1 MERIKGEITPTLV
14 EAIGLIVIVIGMMS
28 VSMIGFGAVP
38 HIPMIG
44 SIIVLFVYGLLKKV
58 SFKKMQTGLAE
69 GTVSGINAVFLFLFI
84 GLLISALLISGAIP
98 TLMYYGLSMAEL
110 PFYFAIVFAV
120 TSIIGISIGSSLT
133 TAATLGVV
141 FISISSAL
149 DVSLAITAG
158 AVVSGAFFG
167 DKMSPLSDTTNLAS
181 TVVGVD
187 LFEHIKNMS
196 WTTVPAF
203 IISLLLFMILSPEA
217 SAATSEIEMIR
228 GALEQSNLVHVYSLL
243 PIVLLF
249 ILAIRKIPA
258 LLSLIITSLFSIALS
273 YVHTATPVD
282 QLFGILFG
290 GFSADTGNEAVNS
303 LLSRGGLESM
313 FFTISLVLLA
323 LGLGGMLFKAGVIQK
338 IFSMVRSNGNRGKV
352 LLQAGTTAVGT
363 NVLVGEQY
371 LSILLTGEAFAKRVD
386 ESGLR
391 RKNLSR
397 VLEDAGTVI
406 NPLVPWG
413 VCGVF
418 LTDVLGVATLDY
430 LPFAFFCLICPLL
443 TILFSITGWTISKAD

>member
-1 MERIKGEITPTLV
+1 MEKIKGAMTPTLG
-14 EAIGLIVIVIGMMS
+14 EAIGLIAVIIGVMS

-44 SIIVLFVYGLLKKV
+44 SIIILFIYGLVKRV
-58 SFKKMQTGLAE
+58 PFKQMQTGLAE
-69 GTVSGINAVFLFLFI
+69 GTASGINAVFLFLFI

-98 TLMYYGLSMAEL
+98 TLMFYGLAMAEL

-203 IISLLLFMILSPEA
+203 IISIVMFMILSPGR
-217 SAATSEIEMIR
+217 SAATSEIELIR
-228 GALEQSNLVHVYSLL
+228 SALEQSNLIHLYSLL
-243 PIVLLF
+243 PIILLF
-249 ILAIRKIPA
+249 ILALRKVPA
-258 LLSLIITSLFSIALS
+258 LLSLIMTSLFSIALS
-273 YVHTATPVD
+273 YIHTSTPAE
-282 QLFGILFG
+282 QLFGILFSG
-290 GFSADTGNEAVNS
+290 YSADTGNEAVNS

-323 LGLGGMLFKAGVIQK
+323 LGLGGMLFKTGIIQK
-338 IFSMVRSNGNRGKV
+338 MFSTIRSDGNQGKV

-371 LSILLTGEAFAKRVD
+371 LSILLTGETFAKRVD
-386 ESGLR
+386 ESGLK

-443 TILFSITGWTISKAD
+443 TIVFSVTGWTLTKAD